1 MVRMGCGL
9 YEGMIDRI
17 GQCGIWMQI
26 KKANGMGNAV
36 RDVRRD
42 VCCDGERD
50 DKGDDRLDNGQL

>member
-17 GQCGIWMQI
+17 GQRGIWMLI

-42 VCCDGERD
+42 VCCDGEM
-50 DKGDDRLDNGQL
+50 